1 MNKIERIH
9 ELTARLNVY
18 RHNYYNLNKPTIS
31 DQKYDAMFDELS
43 TLEKECNLVLYN
55 SPTITVG
62 YEVVS
67 KLQKVEHPIPLK
79 SLSKTKSIDEINQW
93 RKNQDILAML
103 KADGLTNEIV
113 YKNGTLIEGSTRGNS
128 FIGELITHNCKTYR
142 NLPKVIPFKGFLRL
156 AGESIIHKDDF
167 DKINSKLSEEDKYA
181 TPRNLVSGSCRQLK
195 SEICS
200 QREVYFYA
208 FGILECSEE
217 LSDSKYEQFKWLNEL
232 GFSTISHV
240 KINKGENI
248 EQYIDKMYQIA
259 EETKTP
265 IDGLVFSMDSVK
277 YSKSLGETSH
287 HPHHS
292 ISLKAIDIAEIT
304 QLTGIEWSVGRTGVI
319 TPVAIFD
326 TVLLDN
332 TEVSRASLHNLSII
346 EDLELGLFDS
356 ISIVKCN
363 MIIPQIEENFTRS
376 NNLEIPKVCPV
387 CGGNTIIE
395 QLNESKVLKCT
406 NDNCSAKLLKKFS
419 HFVSRDALNIEGLSE
434 QTLEKFINQGWLKT
448 FDDIYDLE
456 KYKSQIIK
464 LEGFGSKSYKK
475 LIDSIN
481 KSKKVKLQN
490 FIYSLGIPQIGKGA
504 SKILAKHFNNDWF
517 EFENALIDRFD
528 FTKLNDFGDI
538 TNQSLHDWYN
548 NGIERIMWIK
558 LTYTLEFVKDEERK
572 DNVNYKSLDNLVF
585 VVTGNIETFKNRKEL
600 EELITSLNGKL
611 SGSVS
616 KNTRYLLNN
625 DVTSNSSKNLKAR
638 QLGVEI
644 ISEAQFNEMIGR
656 VVE

>member
-1 MNKIERIH
+1 MNKIKRIQ
-9 ELTARLNVY
+9 ELVKELNIH

-31 DQKYDAMFDELS
+31 DKEYDIIFDELS
-43 TLEKECNLVLYN
+43 NLEKEYDFVLSN
-55 SPTITVG
+55 SPTQTVG
-62 YEVVS
+62 YEVIS

-167 DKINSKLSEEDKYA
+167 DKINSKLSDEDKYA
-181 TPRNLVSGSCRQLK
+181 TPRNLVSGSCRQLN

-200 QREVYFYA
+200 QREVNFYA
-208 FGILECSEE
+208 FGVLECNKE
-217 LSDSKYEQFKWLNEL
+217 LSDSKFKQFKWLNEL
-232 GFSTISHV
+232 GFSTINHV

-248 EQYIDKMYQIA
+248 YQYIDKMYQIA

-265 IDGLVFSMDSVK
+265 IDGLVFTMDSVK

-292 ISLKAIDIAEIT
+292 IALKAIDLAETT

-319 TPVAIFD
+319 TPVALFQ

-346 EDLELGLFDS
+346 EELELGIGDS
-356 ISIVKCN
+356 VSIIKAN
-363 MIIPQIEENFTRS
+363 QIIPQIEENFTRS
-376 NNLEIPKVCPV
+376 NNIGIPKVCPV
-387 CGGNTIIE
+387 CGAITIIE
-395 QLNESKVLKCT
+395 QLNESKVLYCT
-406 NDNCSAKLLKKFS
+406 NPNCSAKLLKKFS
-419 HFVSRDALNIEGLSE
+419 HFVSRDAMNIEGLSE

-448 FDDIYDLE
+448 FDDIYNLD

-464 LEGFGSKSYKK
+464 MDGFGSRSYTK
-475 LIDSIN
+475 LINAIE
-481 KSKKVKLQN
+481 KSRKVKMQN
-490 FIYSLGIPQIGKGA
+490 FLYGLGIPNIGKGS
-504 SKILAKHFNNDWF
+504 SKIIAKYFNNDWF
-517 EFENALIDRFD
+517 AFEKALLDGFK
-528 FTKLNDFGDI
+528 FTVLTDFGEV

-548 NGIERIMWIK
+548 DENERKMWTELSYMVEFIKEEKKIMINTDNFFNGKKIYATGSFNNYK
-558 LTYTLEFVKDEERK
+558 KDEIKQLLESLGATFASG
-572 DNVNYKSLDNLVF
+572 YSKSLDCL
-585 VVTGNIETFKNRKEL
+585 IEG
-600 EELITSLNGKL
+600 SLK
-611 SGSVS
+611 S
-616 KNTRYLLNN
+616 
-625 DVTSNSSKNLKAR
+625 SSKVEKAKKDGIQVIGEDEFIR
-638 QLGVEI
+638 
-644 ISEAQFNEMIGR
+644 MINN
-656 VVE
+656 

>member
-93 RKNQDILAML
+93 RKNQDILGML

-113 YKNGTLIEGSTRGNS
+113 YNEGMLIEGSTRGNS
-128 FIGELITHNCKTYR
+128 IIGELITHNCKVYK
-142 NLPKVIPFKGFLRL
+142 NIPKQIPFKGFLRI

-259 EETKTP
+259 KETKTP